1 MLKEYAI
8 YLRNI
13 FLRYI
18 GSDGEYFTRLNRYA
32 NGKGEPPT
40 KEILNNIA
48 IDMKIY
54 FPTIQKLAVIYLYD
68 EFVIK
73 QRDTKLDILI

>member
-13 FLRYI
+13 FLKLN

-32 NGKGEPPT
+32 NGKGEQPT
-40 KEILNNIA
+40 KEILDRIA
-48 IDMKIY
+48 IDMRSY
-54 FPTIQKLAVIYLYD
+54 FPTVKKWAEIYLYD